1 MSSSRDITED
11 FLDEDPEIQGQK
23 WALVSFLSPERVLEE
38 KTHFFFRKFLEDYE
52 LKWKTTRLEA
62 WMTEQLLKINDDI
75 TVAANELRKK
85 DLNKEADEVEAKRLS
100 VAEFAKE
107 FQEFCRKEFKSLNE
121 LKMREEFED
130 FLFKN
135 QEKLEDDFH
144 AKKDFQTTIRG
155 IKVRGVYAT
164 EGEAAARA
172 RRLQKTDKL
181 FNIYAASVGKW
192 TPWDPDPSKIA
203 NQEYAQEQLNTL
215 MKKYHENSDAR
226 DAFYEDQK
234 KQRLAKAKAA
244 ESGKAL
250 PPMEITVAADGETSA
265 LAPAPAPA
273 ATEETPT
280 VQLAG
285 GAAAAAAAP
294 ISESESGSYD
304 GIFSGPADLV
314 IERKREAAEAAAA
327 EETE

>member
-1 MSSSRDITED
+1 MED

-38 KTHFFFRKFLEDYE
+38 KSHFLFRKFLEDYE

-62 WMTEQLLKINDDI
+62 WMTEQLLKTNDEI
-75 TVAANELRKK
+75 TAAANELRKK
-85 DLNKEADEVEAKRLS
+85 DLNKEADEVESKRLS
-100 VAEFAKE
+100 VAEFAKG
-107 FQEFCRKEFKSLNE
+107 FQDFCRKEFKALNE
-121 LKMREEFED
+121 LKMREEYEE
-130 FLFKN
+130 FLFKH

-144 AKKDFQTTIRG
+144 AKKDFQTTVRG
-155 IKVRGVYAT
+155 IKIRGVYAT
-164 EGEAAARA
+164 EAEAAARA

-215 MKKYHENSDAR
+215 MKKYNENSDAR

-234 KQRLAKAKAA
+234 KQRIAKAKAA
-244 ESGKAL
+244 ESGKSL
-250 PPMEITVAADGETSA
+250 PPMEITVSSDGDSSVAMPALEADASGAQVE
-265 LAPAPAPA
+265 PV
-273 ATEETPT
+273 

-285 GAAAAAAAP
+285 GAAAAAEGAAGAEA
-294 ISESESGSYD
+294 SSFD
-304 GIFSGPADLV
+304 GLFSAHGDIV
-314 IERKREAAEAAAA
+314 IERKRQAAEAAANG
-327 EETE
+327 EE